1 MDSMYIDF
9 ATICIY
15 LFWFFF
21 AALII
26 YLRREDK
33 REGYPLES
41 DRQGVTVQGFP
52 AMPGPRRPLAPHP
65 AVVDGMPP
73 SLSEPT
79 TGATPGLEE
88 AGGGTATA
96 TEAPPTPTT
105 TEADIDLERR
115 PPSPDVDTPTDT
127 EEDDR

>member
-1 MDSMYIDF
+1 MYIDF

-52 AMPGPRRPLAPHP
+52 AMPGPRAPLAPHP
-65 AVVDGMPP
+65 AAVGGMPVDIA
-73 SLSEPT
+73 EPT
-79 TGATPGLEE
+79 TGANPAYPDEP
-88 AGGGTATA
+88 GGGTATV
-96 TEAPPTPTT
+96 TEAPPAPTTT
-105 TEADIDLERR
+105 TEADVDLERR
-115 PPSPDVDTPTDT
+115 PPPPDIDTPPTET